1 MSLATLASLLKPT
14 SVTTT
19 IIFIVTVSGASS
31 VVFLACNL
39 LRLLRHRMNRIEEY
53 VGSCKREGDDGLL
66 VLIGKSCMYCY
77 LRYCLIPPFHPKNN
91 NIWKLEKDGYFSRL
105 LQLDKVTKCCRT
117 K

>member
-66 VLIGKSCMYCY
+66 VLIGK
-77 LRYCLIPPFHPKNN
+77 RYCLIPPFHPKNN